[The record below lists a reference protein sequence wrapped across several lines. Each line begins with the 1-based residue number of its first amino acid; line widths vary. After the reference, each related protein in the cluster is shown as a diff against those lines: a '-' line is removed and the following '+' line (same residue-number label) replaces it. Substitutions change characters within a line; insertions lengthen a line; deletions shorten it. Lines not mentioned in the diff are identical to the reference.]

1 MNPPSPLMVHQVR
14 FADMDTTTTVAP
26 PPTETIVGE
35 LKTSILA
42 GGWIPFSIVL
52 VVSIIL

>member
-1 MNPPSPLMVHQVR
+1 
-14 FADMDTTTTVAP
+14 MDTTTTVAP